1 MELIN
6 QFQGFIG
13 SIGFGFFFF
22 MIFHPIYK
30 MFKNATFFI
39 KIPSFLITF
48 MLSAYLYFLFLV
60 KYTFGIMSIFYPLS
74 IFIGICF
81 YYCFYFESFNCLY
94 DKTLLKIQKV
104 IKLKIEKRFDIII
117 NKIGRKKKYVKTS
130 ESKKQND

>member
-30 MFKNATFFI
+30 MVKNATFFI

>member
-30 MFKNATFFI
+30 MVKNATFFI

-74 IFIGICF
+74 IFIGICLIV
-81 YYCFYFESFNCLY
+81 SFCQLAFSRRTQSLFTIFSALVGQR
-94 DKTLLKIQKV
+94 DTQ
-104 IKLKIEKRFDIII
+104 R
-117 NKIGRKKKYVKTS
+117 
-130 ESKKQND
+130 

>member
-1 MELIN
+1 MEMIN

-30 MFKNATFFI
+30 LFKKATFFI
-39 KIPSFLITF
+39 KIPSFLIIF
-48 MLSAYLYFLFLV
+48 ILSSYLYFLFLV